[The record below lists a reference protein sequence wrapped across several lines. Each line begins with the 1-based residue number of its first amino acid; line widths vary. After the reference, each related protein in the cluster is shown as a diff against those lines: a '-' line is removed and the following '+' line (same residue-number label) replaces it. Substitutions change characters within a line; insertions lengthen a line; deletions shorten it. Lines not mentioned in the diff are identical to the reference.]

1 MLTDDQIRA
10 LLAAA
15 MGYDNRRPG
24 ELNVAAWREAS
35 IRGRW
40 TFDAAL
46 EALHEHCT
54 NNPGFVQPGHITQ
67 RLAADRRQPATYA
80 RLQLEAAPPATDDAI
95 RQAVERVA
103 AEMAWPTVTRDP
115 ELTIACPYEHCRAAA
130 GRPCVRR
137 ARRDETRPI
146 TGYHRSRTEAART
159 NP

>member
-1 MLTDDQIRA
+1 MLTEDQIRK
-10 LLAAA
+10 LLAVA

-35 IRGRW
+35 RRGRW

-67 RLAADRRQPATYA
+67 RLAADRRQPATYD
-80 RLQLEAAPPATDDAI
+80 RLQIEGASPATPDGIRAALEAVANAMSWPP
-95 RQAVERVA
+95 
-103 AEMAWPTVTRDP
+103 VTHDP
-115 ELTIACPYEHCRAAA
+115 ELDIACPYENCRAPA

-137 ARRDETRPI
+137 ARRDEVRPI
-146 TGYHRSRTEAART
+146 TGYHRSRTEAAS